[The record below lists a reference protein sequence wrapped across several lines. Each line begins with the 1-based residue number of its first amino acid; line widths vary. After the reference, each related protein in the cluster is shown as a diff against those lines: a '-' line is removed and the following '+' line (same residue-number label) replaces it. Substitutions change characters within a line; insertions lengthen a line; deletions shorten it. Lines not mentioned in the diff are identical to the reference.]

1 MKIDFSV
8 VIPLYNKAKEIV
20 HTLEGV
26 ASQRY
31 APMEVIVVDDGSTD
45 GGAELVEQMK
55 AQLPTLQLIRQAN
68 GGVSVAR
75 NCGIAHARG
84 NYIALLDADD
94 VWKPEYL
101 ERVTGLIERYPG
113 CGMYCMGFEVHRPE
127 GVFPNETGMQEGVV
141 ANYFRTAMHVNLT
154 QTSSVTIPRA
164 VFEQLGGFP
173 EGMKLGED
181 QYVWTK
187 IARNYPVCYSPQ
199 RYSEFTV
206 RHRIIP
212 WSRLPIRFGNSTT
225 HQLPIVMSLSP
236 VAKLARPCCIPFMVI
251 PLQHVK
257 WNGGMP
263 TIDTTVWG
271 GGSCGC

>member
-8 VIPLYNKAKEIV
+8 VVPLYNKAKEIV

-94 VWKPEYL
+94 FWKPEYL

-127 GVFPNETGMQEGVV
+127 GVFPTKR
-141 ANYFRTAMHVNLT
+141 ACRRASWRTISGQPCMSIL
-154 QTSSVTIPRA
+154 P
-164 VFEQLGGFP
+164 
-173 EGMKLGED
+173 K
-181 QYVWTK
+181 
-187 IARNYPVCYSPQ
+187 PQ
-199 RYSEFTV
+199 V
-206 RHRIIP
+206 
-212 WSRLPIRFGNSTT
+212 
-225 HQLPIVMSLSP
+225 
-236 VAKLARPCCIPFMVI
+236 
-251 PLQHVK
+251 
-257 WNGGMP
+257 
-263 TIDTTVWG
+263 
-271 GGSCGC
+271 